1 MKIKIIYEDLDLIV
15 LEKPP
20 GLPSQHDP
28 SGDPD
33 VTALLNM
40 DYIGVVHRLDRPVGG
55 VMVYAKTKQAN
66 SFLSKGISRGGF
78 HKEYLAIVSG
88 KPDKVNDKVSDYLKK
103 DAGKSLSRVVDKNTS
118 GAKLAILEYTVLDSV
133 LQDTGEILS
142 LLKIVLLTGRH
153 HQIRVQLANYG
164 IPIWGDTKYNPLFS
178 DTKIWTQI
186 ALWAYSLKFRH
197 PSGKKKSFF
206 SYPESEYPWTLF
218 IDTIEKLKSE

>member
-1 MKIKIIYEDLDLIV
+1 MKIRIIYEDSDLIV
-15 LEKPP
+15 IEKPP
-20 GLPSQHDP
+20 GVPSQQDP

-66 SFLSKGISRGGF
+66 SFLSKGVSSGGF
-78 HKEYLAIVSG
+78 HKKYLAIVSG
-88 KPDKVNDKVSDYLKK
+88 KPEEIIGELKNYLKK
-103 DAGKSLSRVVDKNTS
+103 DAGKSFSSVVDKNTS
-118 GAKLAILEYTVLDSV
+118 GSKHAILEYKLLDSV
-133 LQDTGEILS
+133 SLDTGEILS
-142 LLKIVLLTGRH
+142 LLKIVLKTGRH

-164 IPIWGDTKYNPLFS
+164 IPIWGDTKYNQLFS
-178 DTKIWTQI
+178 NTKVWTQI
-186 ALWAYSLKFRH
+186 ALWAYSLEFRH